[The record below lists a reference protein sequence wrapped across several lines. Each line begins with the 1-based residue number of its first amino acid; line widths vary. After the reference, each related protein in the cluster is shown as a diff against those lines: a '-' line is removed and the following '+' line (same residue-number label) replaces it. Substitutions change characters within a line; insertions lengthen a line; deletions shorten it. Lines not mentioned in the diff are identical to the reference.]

1 MKKSSNSVPLT
12 KRKHKVEE
20 ENGVQ
25 SFKTKRA
32 HTLCTTC
39 SNLEEP
45 LVKVAVA
52 KWWRRQPHEVKN
64 HYTDN
69 LPCSENSDTVL
80 AGIMR

>member
-1 MKKSSNSVPLT
+1 M
-12 KRKHKVEE
+12 
-20 ENGVQ
+20 
-25 SFKTKRA
+25 
-32 HTLCTTC
+32 CT

-52 KWWRRQPHEVKN
+52 KWWRRQPQEVKN
-64 HYTDN
+64 QYTNN